1 VKPPS
6 QISEILGHKLID
18 LESALDLITTESRI
32 VSSMAAAE
40 PQGFLNAIGNRGK
53 NLKSVELYCSNP
65 SKPYDVFTNS
75 EMEGHIHSSVMFLT
89 PAVRAYQGR
98 GTLHYVPQHLSQWVK
113 NLRSRGPI
121 DLFWGSCSLP
131 DQRGFVSLGPG
142 ACYEPEALRAAKRV
156 ILEVNPNIPTTYGAT
171 TVSVKDV
178 DFFVWNP
185 ADLPTLTRPTL
196 GEDDR
201 AIGALVADLIP
212 NGATLQLGIGS
223 IPDALGE
230 ALYEKKDLGIHT
242 EMINDTMMELTE
254 KGVITGAHKTIWPG
268 KMIGAFAYG
277 TKKLYDFLSSNPL
290 VELHPASVVNDP
302 YRIGR
307 NHLMTSIN
315 TAIEVDLTGQVVSE
329 SIGHHEVSGVGGASD
344 THVGAQRS
352 EGGQGI
358 IAINSKSK
366 AHSKIVFELKPGA
379 KVSVSRNDV
388 DTIVTEHGVARLKG
402 RSVAERTRSMIAI
415 AHPEFRDELAYKAKQ
430 NGYI

>member
-1 VKPPS
+1 
-6 QISEILGHKLID
+6 
-18 LESALDLITTESRI
+18 
-32 VSSMAAAE
+32 
-40 PQGFLNAIGNRGK
+40 
-53 NLKSVELYCSNP
+53 
-65 SKPYDVFTNS
+65 
-75 EMEGHIHSSVMFLT
+75 
-89 PAVRAYQGR
+89 
-98 GTLHYVPQHLSQWVK
+98 
-113 NLRSRGPI
+113 
-121 DLFWGSCSLP
+121 
-131 DQRGFVSLGPG
+131 
-142 ACYEPEALRAAKRV
+142 
-156 ILEVNPNIPTTYGAT
+156 
-171 TVSVKDV
+171 
-178 DFFVWNP
+178 
-185 ADLPTLTRPTL
+185 LPTLTRPTL

-212 NGATLQLGIGS
+212 TGATLQLGIGS

-366 AHSKIVFELKPGA
+366 THSKIVFELKPGA